1 MSNLLSLDL
10 TSTLRTAVEQSL
22 PKMRADSLLNSAQA
36 ANRSV
41 ANSDVGIKTH
51 SSNKDT
57 EAHKDRIEING
68 NDITSLLTA
77 GMFSTDASTST
88 ADISYTS
95 EAKVINSTQL
105 RPRST
110 FTIIA

>member
-10 TSTLRTAVEQSL
+10 TSTLRTAVEQSF
-22 PKMRADSLLNSAQA
+22 PKTRADSLFNSVQA
-36 ANRSV
+36 ANRSFV
-41 ANSDVGIKTH
+41 NSEGAVKVH
-51 SSNKDT
+51 NSSKDT

-77 GMFSTDASTST
+77 GMFSADATT
-88 ADISYTS
+88 ANADVSYTS
-95 EAKVINSTQL
+95 EAKVINSTEL